1 MLLSVFAFIVTLSI
15 CVQEYDANPSSIN
28 SDKSRVT
35 SLNPE
40 DMEVLAN
47 SPAGLRSGWKS
58 HDRQQRRLMVGQT
71 DDLTRPKA
79 LVDVGNSLF
88 TIDEEI
94 MDVNKKLPQP
104 EAEPHLPVK
113 KMTKWNTF
121 KEKDVHILQNEIKP
135 ASPGV
140 IKESPE
146 ILQVPQKLNPKKLT
160 LGHRLQSL
168 FYRCFKGF

>member
-71 DDLTRPKA
+71 DDLTRPK
-79 LVDVGNSLF
+79 GNSLF
-88 TIDEEI
+88 TIEEEI

-113 KMTKWNTF
+113 K
-121 KEKDVHILQNEIKP
+121 
-135 ASPGV
+135 
-140 IKESPE
+140 
-146 ILQVPQKLNPKKLT
+146 
-160 LGHRLQSL
+160 
-168 FYRCFKGF
+168 